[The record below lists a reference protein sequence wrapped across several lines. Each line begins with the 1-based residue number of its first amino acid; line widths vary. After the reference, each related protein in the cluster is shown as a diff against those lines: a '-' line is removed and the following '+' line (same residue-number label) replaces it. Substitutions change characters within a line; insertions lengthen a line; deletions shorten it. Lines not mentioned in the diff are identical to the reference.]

1 MFPRQSMHFARGNC
15 GHLKAKWDTH
25 LSCLTCNSCTRISPC
40 YICSSWTEKVWN
52 LAERRRLHAT
62 RKSVMTQKRKQ
73 KKSKKSKKSQSD
85 MSDNGTVDGSTAPHS
100 FTARGRTHQ
109 GGSLADLES
118 DRALSPPVTSHRS
131 SSHQSLSHWATY
143 LRSSSH
149 RSSSRRSTSHQST
162 SQPVTSQ
169 PGTSRLGSSQPGI
182 GLQSFAYDL
191 QIPPGYIPINVP
203 VQSYAPSISS
213 HISHGSVHR
222 LSNVLIP
229 GYERSDRLE
238 LPNPASSSR
247 QIIPLE
253 PDFSQVS
260 DPSEPP
266 ISNDLSI
273 SRPSRKDQSKRE
285 HKSKKRRRHRS
296 SSSSIST
303 SRSDSLSSSQR
314 KKNSK
319 RSKHSH
325 KKRRRRSMTPSSSSN
340 SSQSQLD
347 IGRYTRAHKSPQVVQ
362 TPTLIQPEETNF
374 SPVTNQPINYDQIQ
388 RNLTQQNKGSDSE
401 TESEV
406 WSFDRAINEVF
417 RLLPPEFC
425 PKTQQD
431 QAPLKPLSG
440 IEQLMESRSTP
451 LLVLPQSKLVQNTTK
466 YIQNRLESDKCSRD
480 WICPQSLV
488 SALAPTKF
496 YKSQNQYLPTDNIP
510 QLEADAS
517 LLDISSKG
525 RASIPLKNLEAWER
539 KARKLVAI
547 NSHADLF
554 SSAAF
559 LLLQQESMSVAA
571 LSRLLDAVA
580 KSIKHATAM
589 STLLTTEL
597 FQARRDA
604 ALASSKLLL
613 DNSTYELRNAPIN
626 SKSLFDGRIKEI
638 AKSNFEAQQQRFLA
652 STSIQSQSHSY
663 KPPSQSRAFK
673 IPKYPAKQTTSR
685 PKPTQ
690 SYRSKNIPQS
700 SSSHIK
706 KDNIK
711 RTGNIRQFPSSKPA
725 SSSARL

>member
-1 MFPRQSMHFARGNC
+1 MYFARGNC

-118 DRALSPPVTSHRS
+118 DRALSPPVTS
-131 SSHQSLSHWATY
+131 QPV
-143 LRSSSH
+143 
-149 RSSSRRSTSHQST
+149 TSHPVTGQLISVHPVTGHPVASQPVTSQPVTSQPVTNQPVT

-169 PGTSRLGSSQPGI
+169 PGTSQLGSSQPGI

-191 QIPPGYIPINVP
+191 QTQIPPGYIPINVP

-222 LSNVLIP
+222 LSNVFIP

-260 DPSEPP
+260 DPSVMIEPP
-266 ISNDLSI
+266 NSNDLSI
-273 SRPSRKDQSKRE
+273 SRPSRNDQSKRE

-303 SRSDSLSSSQR
+303 SRSDSLSSSRR

-319 RSKHSH
+319 RSKHSD

-362 TPTLIQPEETNF
+362 TPSLIQPEET
-374 SPVTNQPINYDQIQ
+374 
-388 RNLTQQNKGSDSE
+388 K
-401 TESEV
+401 SEV

-417 RLLPPEFC
+417 RLLPPELC

-488 SALAPTKF
+488 SALAQTKF

-517 LLDISSKG
+517 LLDISNKG
-525 RASIPLKNLEAWER
+525 RASIPLKNLEAWKR

-559 LLLQQESMSVAA
+559 LSLQQESMSVAA
-571 LSRLLDAVA
+571 LSRLLEAVA

-725 SSSARL
+725 SSFARL

>member
-1 MFPRQSMHFARGNC
+1 MHFPRGNC

-25 LSCLTCNSCTRISPC
+25 LSCLTCISCTRISPC

-62 RKSVMTQKRKQ
+62 RKSVMMQKRKQ
-73 KKSKKSKKSQSD
+73 KKSKKSKKSQTE

-100 FTARGRTHQ
+100 YTARGRTHQ

-118 DRALSPPVTSHRS
+118 DRALSPPVTGHPVTSQPVT
-131 SSHQSLSHWATY
+131 QSLGNI
-143 LRSSSH
+143 SSQPV
-149 RSSSRRSTSHQST
+149 TG
-162 SQPVTSQ
+162 QPVTSQ
-169 PGTSRLGSSQPGI
+169 PGTSQLGSSQPGI

-191 QIPPGYIPINVP
+191 QTQIPPGYIPINVP
-203 VQSYAPSISS
+203 VQSYALSISS

-222 LSNVLIP
+222 LSSVLIP
-229 GYERSDRLE
+229 GYERSERLE
-238 LPNPASSSR
+238 FPNLASSSR

-260 DPSEPP
+260 DPSVMIEPP
-266 ISNDLSI
+266 NSNDLSI

-296 SSSSIST
+296 SSSSYST
-303 SRSDSLSSSQR
+303 SRSDSLSSSRR

-325 KKRRRRSMTPSSSSN
+325 KKRRRSMTPSSSSN

-362 TPTLIQPEETNF
+362 MPTPIQPEETNF
-374 SPVTNQPINYDQIQ
+374 SPITNQPINYDQFQ
-388 RNLTQQNKGSDSE
+388 PNLTQQNKESDSE

-406 WSFDRAINEVF
+406 WSFDSAIDEVL
-417 RLLPPEFC
+417 RLLPPELC

-431 QAPLKPLSG
+431 QATLKPLSG
-440 IEQLMESRSTP
+440 IEQLMVSRSTP
-451 LLVLPQSKLVQNTTK
+451 LLVLPQSKLVENTTK
-466 YIQNRLESDKCSRD
+466 YIQNRVDSDKCSRD

-496 YKSQNQYLPTDNIP
+496 YKSQNQYLPTDDIP

-517 LLDISSKG
+517 LLDISNKG
-525 RASIPLKNLEAWER
+525 RASIPLKNPEAWEW
-539 KARKLVAI
+539 KARKLVSI

-559 LLLQQESMSVAA
+559 LSLQQESVSA
-571 LSRLLDAVA
+571 LSRLLEAVA

-652 STSIQSQSHSY
+652 STSIQSQSHSF
-663 KPPSQSRAFK
+663 KPPWQSRAFK

-690 SYRSKNIPQS
+690 SYRSKSIIPQS
-700 SSSHIK
+700 SSSHTK

-711 RTGNIRQFPSSKPA
+711 RTGNICQFPSSKPA
-725 SSSARL
+725 SSSTRL